1 MLNVRGE
8 GKARPSGRNPQAE
21 AKSPP
26 EKLADKTVQ
35 PLARQIATTTISKT
49 AADPLSAN
57 VATLENPKWFAAT
70 IPVEKR
76 TLRRH
81 RVERRHSVRV
91 HRFTAAASANSIAF
105 PPHKDSA
112 TKPMAAQMV
121 QMYNIYQTRERTSCR
136 ERKKQENQMFFIVF
150 ELWKTLLGFRSCLL
164 LEFVHHLPLFP
175 LKVYLRAHKNLRL
188 RLHRALLC
196 LNSKEFLRCFNCCCW

>member
-1 MLNVRGE
+1 MANPPLQTPPVRVRVLNVCGE

-35 PLARQIATTTISKT
+35 PLARQIATATISKT

-57 VATLENPKWFAAT
+57 VVTLENPKWFAAT

-81 RVERRHSVRV
+81 RVERRHYARV

-121 QMYNIYQTRERTSCR
+121 QMYNIYQTRERTSRR
-136 ERKKQENQMFFIVF
+136 ERKKQENQMFLSFLSF
-150 ELWKTLLGFRSCLL
+150 GR
-164 LEFVHHLPLFP
+164 LFW
-175 LKVYLRAHKNLRL
+175 VSEVAFCWS
-188 RLHRALLC
+188 LC
-196 LNSKEFLRCFNCCCW
+196 TIYRFFL